1 MSDIEDDETNEGG
14 ELTPKIIDAY
24 KSAAAIANNVLAT
37 VVAAVTP
44 GKKIVDLC
52 ALGDK
57 LITDQTGAVYNKEKV
72 EKGIA
77 FPTCVSVNNCAG
89 HFSPLLND
97 TTVIAE
103 GDLVKVDLG
112 VHIDGYV
119 SVIAH
124 TLVASSAPPSAPT
137 TGRKAD
143 VICAAHYAAE
153 CVHRLIK
160 PGKKNT
166 EVTDVIQKVA
176 DAYKTQPVEG
186 VLSHQTK
193 RFVID
198 GNNVILNKVALEQ
211 KVDEFEFEE
220 NQVYGVD
227 VVVSSGDG
235 KVRELEARTT
245 VYKRAVEAQYQLKT
259 KAARQVLNEVNAK
272 FPTFPFS
279 LRGLEDEKQARLGIV
294 ECVRH
299 DLMHPYPTLFEKP
312 GEFVAQFKYTV
323 LVLPSSTLRLN
334 AHPLPFVASDY
345 KIEDPAILAILA
357 QGTKR
362 SKKSKSKKKKT
373 SNAAATPADD
383 AAAPMET

>member
-1 MSDIEDDETNEGG
+1 MSDDESHSGDEGG
-14 ELTPKIIDAY
+14 ELTPSTIDKY
-24 KSAAAIANNVLAT
+24 KSAAEIANRVLAA
-37 VVAAVTP
+37 VVQEAVP

-52 ALGDK
+52 AFGDK
-57 LITDQTGAVYNKEKV
+57 AIADQTASIYNKEKI

-97 TTVIAE
+97 TAVIAE

-119 SVIAH
+119 AVVAH
-124 TLVASSAPPSAPT
+124 SLLATSAPATAPT
-137 TGRKAD
+137 SGRKAD
-143 VICAAHYAAE
+143 VICAAHFAAE

-166 EVTDVIQKVA
+166 EVTETIAKVA
-176 DAYKTQPVEG
+176 EVYHTQPVEG

-198 GNNVILNKVALEQ
+198 GNNVIMNKAALDQ
-211 KVDEFEFEE
+211 KVEEFEFEE
-220 NQVYGVD
+220 NQVYAVD
-227 VVVSSGDG
+227 VVMSTGDG
-235 KVRELEARTT
+235 KVKEVETRTT
-245 VYKRAVEAQYQLKT
+245 VFKRAVEQQYLLKT
-259 KAARQVLNEVNAK
+259 KAARQVLNEVNTK

-279 LRGLEDEKQARLGIV
+279 LRGLEDEKTARLGIV

-312 GEFVAQFKYTV
+312 GEFVAQFKFTV
-323 LVLPSSTLRLN
+323 LVLPSGTMRLT
-334 AHPLPFVASDY
+334 AGPGLPFVASEY
-345 KIEDPAILAILA
+345 KIEDAALVSLLA

-362 SKKSKSKKKKT
+362 SKKSKKKSKSK
-373 SNAAATPADD
+373 AAKPA
-383 AAAPMET
+383 AESEAAPMEV

>member
-1 MSDIEDDETNEGG
+1 MSSDDENSVDG
-14 ELTPKIIDAY
+14 EEQEFSPQIIDKY
-24 KSAAAIANNVLAT
+24 KAAAEIANRAL
-37 VVAAVTP
+37 AAVIEQGVV

-52 ALGDK
+52 AFGDK
-57 LITDQTGAVYNKEKV
+57 FITDNVASIYNNVKV

-77 FPTCVSVNNCAG
+77 FPTCVSLNNCAG

-112 VHIDGYV
+112 VHIDGYA
-119 SVIAH
+119 SVAAH
-124 TLVASSAPPSAPT
+124 TYIAGATSAAAV

-153 CVHRLIK
+153 AALRLIK

-166 EVTDVIQKVA
+166 DVTEAIEKVA
-176 DAYKTQPVEG
+176 AVYGCQPVEG
-186 VLSHQTK
+186 VLSHQMK

-198 GNNVILNKVALEQ
+198 GNNVILGKATLDQ

-220 NQVYGVD
+220 KQVYGLD
-227 VVVSSGDG
+227 IIISSGDG
-235 KVRELEARTT
+235 KVKELETRVT
-245 VYKRAVEAQYQLKT
+245 VFKRAVEQQYLLKT
-259 KAARQVLNEVNAK
+259 KAARQLLNEVAAK

-279 LRGLEDEKQARLGIV
+279 LRSLDDEKTARLGIV

-299 DLMHPYPTLFEKP
+299 QLMQPYPCMFEKP
-312 GEFVAQFKYTV
+312 GEYVAQFKFTV
-323 LVLPSSTLRLN
+323 LVLPSGTLRLN
-334 AHPLPFVASDY
+334 AHPLPFVTSDK
-345 KIEDPAILAILA
+345 KIEDPALLSLLA

-362 SKKSKSKKKKT
+362 SKKNKKKKAKKDAPAP
-373 SNAAATPADD
+373 AAD
-383 AAAPMET
+383 APVPMET